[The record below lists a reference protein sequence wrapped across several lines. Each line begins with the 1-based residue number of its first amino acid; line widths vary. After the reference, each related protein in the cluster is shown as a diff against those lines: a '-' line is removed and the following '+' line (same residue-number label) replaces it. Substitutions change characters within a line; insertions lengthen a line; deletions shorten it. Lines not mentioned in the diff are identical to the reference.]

1 MGKARSLSSYIE
13 NTPIINSTTSIV
25 RTTSNTI
32 MPSID
37 HDTSSSS
44 DSDGEREVYPLI
56 DSKNNA
62 TTYKKL
68 SAEHTLTMTSKYF
81 INDLTKNKKKVHS
94 ALKELREGQK
104 KNNQLKHDKKN
115 SVQFKKKKILQKK
128 QKETEKQSNMMEQ
141 RFITKPR
148 RDPTADSSPNVLT
161 SPSFTVSTD
170 FSTEDEVE
178 VGDDAFDCLDT
189 INHISRKSFVAYKE
203 KIPVT

>member
-32 MPSID
+32 MPSIE

-44 DSDGEREVYPLI
+44 DSDVEREVYPLI
-56 DSKNNA
+56 DLKNA

-68 SAEHTLTMTSKYF
+68 SAEYTVTMTSRYF
-81 INDLTKNKKKVHS
+81 INDLTKNKQKVHI
-94 ALKELREGQK
+94 ALKDLREGQK

-128 QKETEKQSNMMEQ
+128 
-141 RFITKPR
+141 
-148 RDPTADSSPNVLT
+148 
-161 SPSFTVSTD
+161 
-170 FSTEDEVE
+170 
-178 VGDDAFDCLDT
+178 
-189 INHISRKSFVAYKE
+189 KS
-203 KIPVT
+203 